1 MKPLVLLSTDQTL
14 LGQLQAAFA
23 RNAPQ
28 LPVVL
33 ADDPLA
39 EQAQVAAC
47 WFPPAGSLGALPNLK
62 LIHSVAAGVDHL
74 ANDPSQPALP
84 VCRVVDP
91 AHRQGMA
98 EYVRWAVI
106 HYHRDFDLAMAQQQR
121 QLWLRHPQRPAADFH
136 IGVMGLGSLGGP
148 IAAELAAAGYAVRG
162 WARSE
167 KQLPGVRTFAGSAEF
182 NGFLDGLDLLVN
194 LLPLTESTRGI
205 LCRQTFQALAPGAAV
220 INCGRGQH
228 LHQQDLIAAVGSGR
242 LRGALLDVFDQEPLP
257 ADNPLWST
265 PGIVVTPHMASCAS
279 HDCIAQQVAENA
291 RRLAGAE
298 PLLNRVDPALG
309 Y

>member
-106 HYHRDFDLAMAQQQR
+106 HYHRDFDLAMAQQRR

-167 KQLPGVRTFAGSAEF
+167 KQLPGLRTFAGSAEF

-228 LHQQDLIAAVGSGR
+228 LHQQDLIAGVASGR
-242 LRGALLDVFDQEPLP
+242 LRGALLDVFEQEPLP

>member
-47 WFPPAGSLGALPNLK
+47 WFPPAGSLGGLPNLK

-74 ANDPSQPALP
+74 ASDPSQPALP

-106 HYHRDFDLAMAQQQR
+106 HYHRDFDLAMAQQRR

-194 LLPLTESTRGI
+194 LLPLTGSTRGI

-257 ADNPLWST
+257 TDNPLWST

-291 RRLAGAE
+291 RRLAAAE

>member
-47 WFPPAGSLGALPNLK
+47 WFPPAGSLGGLPNLK

-74 ANDPSQPALP
+74 AHDPSQPALP

-228 LHQQDLIAAVGSGR
+228 LHQQDLIAAVASGR

>member
-39 EQAQVAAC
+39 EQAQVAVC

-148 IAAELAAAGYAVRG
+148 IAAELAAAGYTVRG

-228 LHQQDLIAAVGSGR
+228 LHLQDLIAAVGSGR

-257 ADNPLWST
+257 TDNPLWST

>member
-47 WFPPAGSLGALPNLK
+47 WFPPVGSLGGLPNLK

-74 ANDPSQPALP
+74 ASDPSQPALP

-228 LHQQDLIAAVGSGR
+228 LHQQDLIAAVASGR

-257 ADNPLWST
+257 TDNPLWST

>member
-47 WFPPAGSLGALPNLK
+47 WFPPLGSLGGLPNLK

-74 ANDPSQPALP
+74 ASDPSQPALP

-106 HYHRDFDLAMAQQQR
+106 HYHRDFDLAMAQQR
-121 QLWLRHPQRPAADFH
+121 RVLWLRHPQRPAADFH

-167 KQLPGVRTFAGSAEF
+167 KQLAGVRTFAGSAEF

-194 LLPLTESTRGI
+194 LLPLTGSTRGI

-228 LHQQDLIAAVGSGR
+228 LHQQDLIAAVASGR